1 MSKSKYL
8 IQERPLIALPT
19 LAVKLG
25 INEAIILQQIHF
37 WSLISKVEA
46 GDARWVDETYSQLR
60 REFPW
65 LSVWGIRR
73 IIRKLEKA
81 GIIVSIVKENEYGKV
96 VSKYYTV
103 DRDKLNTFRG
113 GTLDHPSKEGE

>member
-1 MSKSKYL
+1 MIGKYL

-46 GDARWVDETYSQLR
+46 GDARWVDETYSQLQ

-65 LSVWGIRR
+65 LSLWGIRK
-73 IIRKLEKA
+73 IIRKLEKS

-103 DRDKLNTFRG
+103 DRDKLNNFKG